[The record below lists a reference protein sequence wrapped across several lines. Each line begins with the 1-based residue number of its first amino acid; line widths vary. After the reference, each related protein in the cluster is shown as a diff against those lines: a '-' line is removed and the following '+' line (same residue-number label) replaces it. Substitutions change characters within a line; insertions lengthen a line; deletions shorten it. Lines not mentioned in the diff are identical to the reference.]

1 MPDDGRRSPALLGG
15 TSGRARPKGYPDRT
29 VRLPTEAD
37 DETIGELCRDQTAKL
52 LAWLAGPE
60 HSDGVVY
67 DGTVRS
73 LSRLY
78 QRHEDSPFH
87 DVKRNTRKTYAD
99 SLKVIE
105 TTV

>member
-1 MPDDGRRSPALLGG
+1 
-15 TSGRARPKGYPDRT
+15 
-29 VRLPTEAD
+29 
-37 DETIGELCRDQTAKL
+37 
-52 LAWLAGPE
+52 LAGPE
-60 HSDGVVY
+60 QSLGVVY

-78 QRHEDSPFH
+78 QRHADSPFH

-105 TTV
+105 MTVGAGGHGRRREALVQAVALFGGRGR